1 MGLEHAYVVD
11 NRPMFVAPPGL
22 YLGSFDAE
30 TNLPALLGSGITH
43 VLTVGAELIPSY
55 PKQFTYLHVPALDHP
70 SENLLCRFPEMFAF
84 IEEGLQS
91 GGVLVHCLAGVSRSA
106 TVVIGY
112 LMWKNILPFH
122 QARRHVAAVR
132 PWIRPNSGFEQQLLA
147 FEDAGCKLPGQG
159 QATISVRQNAGCK
172 LPRREASSCSVVEGF
187 A

>member
-1 MGLEHAYVVD
+1 
-11 NRPMFVAPPGL
+11 
-22 YLGSFDAE
+22 
-30 TNLPALLGSGITH
+30 
-43 VLTVGAELIPSY
+43 
-55 PKQFTYLHVPALDHP
+55 
-70 SENLLCRFPEMFAF
+70 MFAF